1 MDKNRIPGP
10 DAEYTT
16 RHREFQNQFDCDF
29 RLSKRDAWKSNGSFH
44 TAGKRR
50 VRFMYTQRLKEL
62 RKQHHLSQEELANIL
77 HCSQRAYSH
86 WENGVRHLPIDMLIA
101 LAQYYHIS
109 TDYILGLSDEG
120 YIYLYGENQGNRYF

>member
-1 MDKNRIPGP
+1 
-10 DAEYTT
+10 
-16 RHREFQNQFDCDF
+16 
-29 RLSKRDAWKSNGSFH
+29 
-44 TAGKRR
+44 
-50 VRFMYTQRLKEL
+50 MYTQRLKEL

-86 WENGVRHLPIDMLIA
+86 LENGVRHLPIDMLIA

>member
-1 MDKNRIPGP
+1 
-10 DAEYTT
+10 
-16 RHREFQNQFDCDF
+16 
-29 RLSKRDAWKSNGSFH
+29 
-44 TAGKRR
+44 
-50 VRFMYTQRLKEL
+50 MYTQRLKEL
-62 RKQHHLSQEELANIL
+62 RKQHHLSHEELAKIL